1 MKKVH
6 FAFFIFC
13 VFLLSSC
20 ASAPKKVEKPADLY
34 VEGVNLMKAKKYD
47 KAIVKFSLIR
57 ENFPF
62 DPISFIATVKL
73 GDAYFE
79 KKDYV
84 QAATVYEDFFN
95 AHPED
100 ENIPY
105 VLKKLGES
113 YERLSLSFDRD
124 QAYTIKAI
132 ERYTYLINRYP
143 TTTFAKEADNKRNA
157 LIQKII
163 DREIYVGE
171 FYYKTFQYNAAITR
185 LEYVLKKYPSG
196 KGIDKVLYYLTQSY
210 KKMGNQKKADQY
222 YEQLKSQF
230 PESKFL
236 FTDIKRQRK
245 SLRIAQA
252 TTLEYA
258 STTKVSRTDIEL
270 KPQMSVIQKTREE
283 EKLQFF
289 EEKKP
294 IDIIS
299 DSMEGMEKEKYVIFK
314 GNVVAKQ
321 GDLFIYCDSIEAYMD
336 EKTNEIE
343 RAHAKGN
350 VKIVKKDRTS
360 TCKEAIFDN
369 KKGVITLKGD
379 VIVFSGQDK
388 LTGDVITYYIN
399 EEKVVVE
406 ADKDKK
412 AKVRITPK

>member
-1 MKKVH
+1 MKKILAILVLVCVSF
-6 FAFFIFC
+6 FA
-13 VFLLSSC
+13 SC

-34 VEGVNLMKAKKYD
+34 VEGVNLMNAKKYD
-47 KAIVKFSLIR
+47 KAIEKFIQIR

-84 QAATVYEDFFN
+84 QAVTIYEDFFN

-105 VLKKLGES
+105 VLKKLGEC

-132 ERYTYLINRYP
+132 ERYTYLLNRYP
-143 TTTFAKEADNKRNA
+143 TTTYAKEADKKRDA

-163 DREIYVGE
+163 DREIYIGE

-185 LEYVLKKYPSG
+185 LEYVLKKYPNANG
-196 KGIDKVLYYLTQSY
+196 TDKVLYFLAQSY
-210 KKMGNQKKADQY
+210 KKMGNHKKAEGY
-222 YEQLKSQF
+222 YEQLRSQY
-230 PESKFL
+230 PDSRFL
-236 FTDIKRQRK
+236 FTDLKRQRK
-245 SLRIAQA
+245 SLKIAQVTSA
-252 TTLEYA
+252 EYA
-258 STTKVSRTDIEL
+258 LAGKSSRADIEL
-270 KPQMSVIQKTREE
+270 KPQVAYAEKKTEE

-321 GDLFIYCDSIEAYMD
+321 GELFIYCDSIEAYMNQ
-336 EKTNEIE
+336 ESNEIE
-343 RAHAKGN
+343 KAYAKGN
-350 VKIVKKDRTS
+350 VKIVKGDRIS

-369 KKGVITLKGD
+369 KNGIITLKGD
-379 VIVFSGQDK
+379 VVVFSGQDK
-388 LTGDVITYYIN
+388 LTGDVIKYYIN
-399 EEKVVVE
+399 EERVVVE
-406 ADKDKK
+406 SEKDKK
-412 AKVRITPK
+412 ARIRIIPK

>member
-1 MKKVH
+1 MKKIAAILFVICLTF
-6 FAFFIFC
+6 FA
-13 VFLLSSC
+13 SC

-47 KAIVKFSLIR
+47 KAIQKFSQIR

-62 DPISFIATVKL
+62 DPISFVATVKL
-73 GDAYFE
+73 ADAYYE

-84 QAATVYEDFFN
+84 QASTIYEDFFN

-105 VLKKLGES
+105 VLKKLGEC

-132 ERYTYLINRYP
+132 ERYTYLLNRYP
-143 TTTFAKEADNKRNA
+143 ASTYAKEVDKKRQA
-157 LIQKII
+157 LIQKIV

-185 LEYVLKKYPSG
+185 LEYVLKKYPDA
-196 KGIDKVLYYLTQSY
+196 KGIDRVLYCLAQSY
-210 KKMGNQKKADQY
+210 KKMGNHQKGEQY
-222 YEQLKSQF
+222 YEQLRSKY

-236 FTDIKRQRK
+236 FTDLKRPRK
-245 SLRIAQA
+245 SLTIAQA
-252 TTLEYA
+252 TSTPYA
-258 STTKVSRTDIEL
+258 MSEKTSRTDIEL
-270 KPQMSVIQKTREE
+270 KPEMPVLQKTRED
-283 EKLQFF
+283 EKLKFF

-294 IDIIS
+294 IDIVS

-314 GNVVAKQ
+314 GNVVARQ
-321 GDLFIYCDSIEAYMD
+321 GDLFIYCDTIEAFMD
-336 EKTNEIE
+336 EKNNEIE

-369 KKGVITLKGD
+369 KKGIITLKGD
-379 VIVFSGQDK
+379 VNVFSGQDK
-388 LTGDVITYYIN
+388 LTGDIIIYYIN
-399 EEKVVVE
+399 EERVVVE
-406 ADKDKK
+406 AEKDKK
-412 AKVRITPK
+412 AKIRITPK

>member
-1 MKKVH
+1 VLSISI
-6 FAFFIFC
+6 FA
-13 VFLLSSC
+13 SC

-34 VEGVNLMKAKKYD
+34 VEGVNLMKEKKYD
-47 KAIVKFSLIR
+47 KAIQKFSQIR

-62 DPISFIATVKL
+62 DPISFVATVKL
-73 GDAYFE
+73 GDAFYE

-84 QAATVYEDFFN
+84 QASTIYEDFFN

-105 VLKKLGES
+105 VLKKLGEC

-124 QAYTIKAI
+124 QAFTIKAI
-132 ERYTYLINRYP
+132 ERYTYLMNRYP
-143 TTTFAKEADNKRNA
+143 TSSYAKEADKKRDA
-157 LIQKII
+157 LIQKMV

-171 FYYKTFQYNAAITR
+171 FYYKAYQYNAAITR
-185 LEYVLKKYPSG
+185 LEYVLKRYPNA

-210 KKMGNQKKADQY
+210 KAMNNQDKADQY
-222 YEQLKSQF
+222 YGQLKSRY
-230 PESKFL
+230 PDSKFL

-245 SLRIAQA
+245 SLTVAQA
-252 TTLEYA
+252 TPSGYA
-258 STTKVSRTDIEL
+258 FTVKSPRTDIEL
-270 KPQMSVIQKTREE
+270 KPQMPVVQKTREE
-283 EKLQFF
+283 EKIKFF
-289 EEKKP
+289 EEKRP
-294 IDIIS
+294 IDIVS

-321 GDLFIYCDSIEAYMD
+321 GDLFIYCDTIEAYMD
-336 EKTNEIE
+336 ETTNEIE

-350 VKIVKKDRTS
+350 VKIVKKDRIS

-379 VIVFSGQDK
+379 VTVFSNQDK
-388 LTGDVITYYIN
+388 LTGDIITYYIN

-406 ADKDKK
+406 AEKDRK
-412 AKVRITPK
+412 AKIRITPK